1 MAVAVALKKSKS
13 YNAIMKYYI
22 VIGICF
28 AFFMTLLG
36 SSLIFLFKKEINKK
50 LNTIFFGLSSGIM
63 FAATIWSLLI
73 PSLERSEYLGKWNF
87 LPACVGILLGSL
99 FFVLLDFIVK
109 LVNRKKKDGAY
120 KLSSSMRIFLAVTI
134 HNIPEGLAIGF
145 AFGVALINAE
155 AALYVSALSLAIG
168 IGIQNFPEGLAIAL
182 PLKKELKSTSKTFL
196 LCFISALIEPIA
208 SVVGL
213 FLAYSIS
220 SLLPYILSFAA
231 GAMIYVIVEE
241 LMPETTCEEHKTLG
255 TWCFI
260 IGFIVMLIL
269 DVALG

>member
-1 MAVAVALKKSKS
+1 
-13 YNAIMKYYI
+13 MKYYV
-22 VIGICF
+22 VIGISF

-36 SSLIFLFKKEINKK
+36 SCLMFLFKKDINKK
-50 LNTIFFGLSSGIM
+50 LNTIFFGVSAGIM

-73 PSLERSEYLGKWNF
+73 PSLEKSEYLGKWNF

-99 FFVLLDFIVK
+99 FFVLIDLIVK
-109 LVNRKKKDGAY
+109 LVNKKKKNGNY

-145 AFGVALINAE
+145 AFGTALINME
-155 AALYVSALSLAIG
+155 SALFVSALSLAIG

-182 PLKKELKSTSKTFL
+182 PLRQELKSPSKTFF
-196 LCFISALIEPIA
+196 LCFLSALIEPIA
-208 SVVGL
+208 SVFGIL
-213 FLAYSIS
+213 LAYSIS

-241 LMPETTCEEHKTLG
+241 LMPETTCEEYKSLG

-260 IGFIVMLIL
+260 IGFIIMLIL